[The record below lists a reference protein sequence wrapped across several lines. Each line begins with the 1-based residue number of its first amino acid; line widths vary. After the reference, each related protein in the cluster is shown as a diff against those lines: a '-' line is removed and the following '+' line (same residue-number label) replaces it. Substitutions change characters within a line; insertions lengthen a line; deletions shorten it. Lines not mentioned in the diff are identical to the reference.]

1 MVVNIQESS
10 LSDWNV
16 RLLSHHL
23 RTYPLQLSQETKH
36 VNDKIKIDI
45 VLFVSFPQ
53 VNARQI
59 FFFCCE
65 QNPLQ
70 SKRCVKEH
78 QRIRE
83 PKAVSY
89 NTSQISVLIL
99 LFFVYGSS
107 TAFVV
112 GYSKSDFDPENNKI
126 CRVVVI

>member
-1 MVVNIQESS
+1 MLGNARGAVAVVVNIQESS

-59 FFFCCE
+59 FFF
-65 QNPLQ
+65 
-70 SKRCVKEH
+70 
-78 QRIRE
+78 
-83 PKAVSY
+83 AV
-89 NTSQISVLIL
+89 
-99 LFFVYGSS
+99 
-107 TAFVV
+107 
-112 GYSKSDFDPENNKI
+112 NKI
-126 CRVVVI
+126 PYKAKDV